1 MKKAHLMEIQA
12 NRGPMAE
19 KLDWAQEKL
28 EQQLPV
34 SQVFGQDEMFDV
46 IGITKGKGYKGIS
59 CS

>member
-1 MKKAHLMEIQA
+1 
-12 NRGPMAE
+12 MAE